1 MNPGRRMTRGLTQ
14 SRLPGLGPSLK
25 SRNLYPEGCKMPNRQ
40 TLAPN
45 KSLRGPEEQFRP
57 ALHSSVVTA
66 QQQTLNNLTHVGA
79 LAWGHLVFLAE
90 IQ

>member
-1 MNPGRRMTRGLTQ
+1 
-14 SRLPGLGPSLK
+14 
-25 SRNLYPEGCKMPNRQ
+25 MPNRQ